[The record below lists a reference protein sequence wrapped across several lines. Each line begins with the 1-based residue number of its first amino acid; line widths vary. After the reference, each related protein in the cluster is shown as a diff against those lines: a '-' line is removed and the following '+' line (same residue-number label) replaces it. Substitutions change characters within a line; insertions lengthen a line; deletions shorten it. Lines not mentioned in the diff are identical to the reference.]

1 LQSLQFLR
9 QKALGRDEDDINILT
24 DTRRFWKSQKSKL
37 LEMGKLEI
45 PAGFPIIKW

>member
-1 LQSLQFLR
+1 MLAVTSIL
-9 QKALGRDEDDINILT
+9 KTKSTWKILT

>member
-1 LQSLQFLR
+1 MLAVTSIP
-9 QKALGRDEDDINILT
+9 KTKSTWKILT
-24 DTRRFWKSQKSKL
+24 DSRRFWKSQKSKL